1 MKTPKN
7 CLATAFT
14 AAFFAAASAT
24 SFAQMTVTITTG
36 NDADSTTQT
45 RTEKFTKK
53 MDRVTSDFSIH
64 LGLTGFGGALSTA
77 YDLRPIGSRFVAL
90 SWQKRIP
97 LATSGTTK
105 IRLVTG
111 PEVAWNNFMFEN
123 KTVLTNQNGQIIA
136 EAATISL
143 RKSKFVTTQLN
154 LPLMVNVAFKSG
166 FTVSAG
172 AYAGIRLDSYTA
184 QKPDNGRTV
193 RTHGAF
199 ELNPIRWGLTTELG
213 FRGCSKLFVRYEPN
227 SPFRAGQTP
236 DSSIWAVGVKL

>member
-1 MKTPKN
+1 MKTIQN

-14 AAFFAAASAT
+14 AAFVAATSAT
-24 SFAQMTVTITTG
+24 SFAQTTVTITTG
-36 NDADSTTQT
+36 DSTESVT
-45 RTEKFTKK
+45 RTEKFVRKA
-53 MDRVTSDFSIH
+53 DRVTSDFSIY
-64 LGLTGFGGALSTA
+64 LGINGFGNTLPTA

-97 LATSGTTK
+97 VATSGTTK

-123 KTVLTNQNGQIIA
+123 KTVLTDQNGQVTA
-136 EAATISL
+136 EASTVSL

-154 LPLMVNVAFKSG
+154 LPLMVNVQFKSG
-166 FTVSAG
+166 FSISAG
-172 AYAGIRLDSYTA
+172 AYAGVRLDSYTA
-184 QKPDNGRTV
+184 QKPENGRTI
-193 RTHGAF
+193 RTRGSF
-199 ELNPIRWGLTTELG
+199 ELNPVRWGLTTELG

-236 DSSIWAVGVKL
+236 DSSVWAVGIKL